1 MDMSHKLRKAVHLVL
16 ICEIVILLVLV
27 VMQVF
32 FFFTRDYFACNVVG
46 LGCSLFAGSTITLA
60 VISCIAKKVNDQEE
74 IKEPEENPNKV
85 ATEAE
90 IPSSSL

>member
-1 MDMSHKLRKAVHLVL
+1 MSHRLRMALHLVL

-46 LGCSLFAGSTITLA
+46 LGCSLLAGSTITLS
-60 VISCIAKKVNDQEE
+60 VIDCIAKKVIVQEE
-74 IKEPEENPNKV
+74 DKAPERIRKCKER
-85 ATEAE
+85 
-90 IPSSSL
+90 I